1 MPYSFW
7 NELSQIS
14 GTGVIV
20 PAGPFP
26 GGSFVISAIDNANL
40 SSVNPTNY
48 PKSRNFSENPSAG
61 IVYIFTPGPEAGTIR
76 VYSFTS
82 SGVLSNLWRVPTA
95 EGSPLVPIGTTYSTL
110 NEVINACG
118 SAGCIFWDNSG
129 APKVNA

>member
-7 NELSQIS
+7 NEATPVT
-14 GTGVIV
+14 GTGTIQ

-26 GGSFVISAIDNANL
+26 GGSLFITAIDNANL
-40 SSVNPTNY
+40 NTVNPTNY
-48 PKSRNFSENPSAG
+48 PKSRNFISNPSAG
-61 IVYIFTPGPEAGTIR
+61 IVYIFTPGPEAGVIR

-82 SGVLSNLWRVPTA
+82 SGVLSNLWQVPTA
-95 EGSPLVPIGTTYSTL
+95 EGNPLVPIGTTFSTL

-118 SAGCIFWDNSG
+118 SAGCIYWDSAG